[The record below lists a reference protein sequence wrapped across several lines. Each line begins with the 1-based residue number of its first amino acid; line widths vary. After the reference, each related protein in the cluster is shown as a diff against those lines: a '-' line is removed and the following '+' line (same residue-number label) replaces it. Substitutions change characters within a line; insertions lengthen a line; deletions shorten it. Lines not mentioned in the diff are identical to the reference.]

1 MLLKSIFTQRLQ
13 LMSLHSSPKNSER
26 SKQKSEQDNE
36 PYRFSWIAL
45 LGAMIVLGP
54 LSIDMYLP
62 ALPSMAKE
70 FGVSTIDM
78 STTVPAYFC
87 GLAIGQ
93 LIYGPVSDR
102 FGRKPPLY
110 FGLILFFIASLAC
123 MYATQLEYLL
133 IARVTQALGGCV
145 GMVVVRA
152 TIRDRLSPTQSAKA
166 FSSMVLVM
174 GIAPILAPLLGGWL
188 LLHFSWHSVFAFL
201 AFFSAACLV
210 MIHFGFPETLIA
222 DKRRPLALKS
232 VFMTYGSLLKDSSFR
247 TPALAGAFSYAS
259 LFAYIGSAS
268 AILMDHFGV
277 SAQNFGWYFG
287 INAIGVIA
295 MAQINGRLVGR
306 FHLLQLLK
314 VGTLLQVIS
323 GIWILILTLNGQ
335 DTLMSVMVG
344 LFGVVAGIGLVGA
357 NSNALALAQQGNRA
371 GSASALQ
378 GSLQFTL
385 SLIAGLLVNALMFS
399 VLTNL
404 ALVIVLCTSI
414 SLGLV
419 LMIAARNKR
428 LALL

>member
-1 MLLKSIFTQRLQ
+1 MSAHATQKTTQ
-13 LMSLHSSPKNSER
+13 PSESHR
-26 SKQKSEQDNE
+26 EQDTA
-36 PYRFSWIAL
+36 PYRFSWIVL
-45 LGAMIVLGP
+45 LGALIALGP

-78 STTVPAYFC
+78 ATTLPAYFC

-93 LIYGPVSDR
+93 LIYGPISDR

-123 MYATQLEYLL
+123 MFATQLEYLL
-133 IARVTQALGGCV
+133 LARVTQALGGCV
-145 GMVVVRA
+145 GMVIVRA

-166 FSSMVLVM
+166 FSSMVLIM
-174 GIAPILAPLLGGWL
+174 GIAPILAPLFGGWL
-188 LLHFSWHSVFAFL
+188 QVYFGWQSVFAFL
-201 AFFSAACLV
+201 AFFSAVCLV
-210 MIHFGFPETLIA
+210 MIHFGFEETLIE

-232 VFMTYGSLLKDSSFR
+232 VFLTYGSLLKDSSFLIP
-247 TPALAGAFSYAS
+247 TLAGAFSYAS

-277 SAQNFGWYFG
+277 LAQHFGWYFG
-287 INAIGVIA
+287 INASGVIA
-295 MAQINGRLVGR
+295 VAHINGRIVGR
-306 FHLLQLLK
+306 FPILQLLK
-314 VGTLLQVIS
+314 VGTSLQVIS
-323 GIWILILTLNGQ
+323 GVWILVLALTGQ
-335 DTLMSVMVG
+335 DTLTGVMIG

-357 NSNALALAQQGNRA
+357 NSNALALAQQGSRA

-378 GSLQFTL
+378 GTLQFTL
-385 SLIAGLLVNALMFS
+385 SLISGLMVNLLMFN

-404 ALVIVLCTSI
+404 ALVIVSCTVI

-419 LMIAARNKR
+419 LMTAAKNKK